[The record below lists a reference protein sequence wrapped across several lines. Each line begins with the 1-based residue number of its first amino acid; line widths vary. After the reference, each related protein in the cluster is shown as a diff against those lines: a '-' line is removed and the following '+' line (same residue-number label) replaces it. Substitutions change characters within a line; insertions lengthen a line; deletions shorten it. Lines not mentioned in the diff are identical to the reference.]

1 MKGSLLIV
9 GFFVLGLLAG
19 AFKAVPSW
27 MGNPDFATY
36 AVYGLMILVGIG
48 IGADKKARKVFS
60 DLNPGIILPPLS
72 TIAGTFLGVTVY
84 ALLFKAH
91 TVKESL
97 AVGAGFGYYS
107 LSSILIT
114 ETAGKT
120 LGVIALISNILREV
134 LTLLLTPF
142 LVRYFGAFA
151 PMASAGA
158 TSMDTTLP
166 VIVKFAGKEYAAFS
180 LFNGIVLT
188 TMVPVIISFLYR

>member
-9 GFFVLGLLAG
+9 GFFVFGLLAG
-19 AFKAVPSW
+19 IFKVVPAS
-27 MGNPDFATY
+27 MGNPDFSTY
-36 AVYGLMILVGIG
+36 AVYGLMMLIGIG

-60 DLNPGIILPPLS
+60 DLNTGIILPPLS

-84 ALLFKAH
+84 ALLFRAH
-91 TVKESL
+91 TITESL

-107 LSSILIT
+107 LSSILLT
-114 ETAGKT
+114 EAAGKT
-120 LGVIALISNILREV
+120 LGVIALLSNILREV
-134 LTLLLTPF
+134 LTLLLTPL

-151 PMASAGA
+151 PMATAGA

-166 VIVKFAGKEYAAFS
+166 VIVKFSGKEYAAFS

-188 TMVPVIISFLYR
+188 TLVPVIISLLYP

>member
-19 AFKAVPSW
+19 AFKLVPAS
-27 MGNPDFATY
+27 MGDPDFATY
-36 AVYGLMILVGIG
+36 AVYGLMILVGTG

-60 DLNPGIILPPLS
+60 DLNPGILLPPVS
-72 TIAGTFLGVTVY
+72 TIVGTFLGVIVY
-84 ALLFKAH
+84 SLLFKAH
-91 TVKESL
+91 TITESL

-107 LSSILIT
+107 LSSILLT
-114 ETAGKT
+114 QTAGKT
-120 LGVIALISNILREV
+120 LGVIALISNILREI
-134 LTLLLTPF
+134 LTLILAPVM
-142 LVRYFGAFA
+142 VRYFGAFA

-188 TMVPVIISFLYR
+188 TLVPVIISVLYP